1 VSALDPQP
9 PAIQDFYSDDAA
21 HCYGCGH
28 RNERGHQ
35 FRTRATGD
43 GTVTEFT
50 PEPWMTALPGL
61 VYGGLIASLLDC
73 HSTGSAAV
81 FALAREGVAIG
92 AGVSPR
98 FVTRHLAVD
107 YLAPTRMGPLR
118 ALGRL
123 VEATDRKVI
132 VESTLEADGAVT
144 AKARAVLIRL
154 ESAPGPT

>member
-1 VSALDPQP
+1 MSTADES
-9 PAIQDFYSDDAA
+9 PAVQDFYPDDAA

-28 RNERGHQ
+28 LNERGHR
-35 FRTRATGD
+35 FRTRATGE
-43 GTVTEFT
+43 GTLTEFT

-73 HSTGSAAV
+73 HSTGSAAI

-92 AGVSPR
+92 AGESPR

-107 YLAPTRMGPLR
+107 YLAPTPMVPLR
-118 ALGRL
+118 AVGRL

-132 VESTLEADGAVT
+132 VESTLEADGALT

>member
-1 VSALDPQP
+1 MSAHRPDL
-9 PAIQDFYSDDAA
+9 AVQDFYPDDAA

-28 RNERGHQ
+28 LNEHGHR
-35 FRTRATGD
+35 FRTVAVGD
-43 GTVTEFT
+43 ETLTEFT

-81 FALAREGVAIG
+81 FALAREGDAIG
-92 AGVSPR
+92 AGEAPR

-107 YLAPTRMGPLR
+107 YLAPTPMGPLR
-118 ALGRL
+118 AVGRL